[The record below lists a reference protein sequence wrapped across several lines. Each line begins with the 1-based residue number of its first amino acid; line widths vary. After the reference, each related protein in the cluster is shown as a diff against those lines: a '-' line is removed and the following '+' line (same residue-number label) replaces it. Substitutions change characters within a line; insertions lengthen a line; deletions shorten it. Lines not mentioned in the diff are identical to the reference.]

1 MVTSA
6 SKTDFSFNPI
16 DPKLLKDPYPIFQ
29 YLREDDPLHWSDL
42 GIWVVTRYADC
53 RSVLV
58 DKKFGQGDFVKNI
71 QLFYGP
77 DFDVLSHS
85 SYAWLSR
92 AFVMQ
97 DPPDHT
103 RLRGLIASALSLKR
117 IRMMEPHIRVLAKRL
132 LEAYKNGDNDNFIKE
147 FAYKFPTLV
156 MCDMLGMNEEEYSSD
171 VLLSL
176 NQAIADSFVVFETRA
191 LSASELFK
199 ADQQMTYLMDFFGDL
214 FENRRRHPRDD
225 LTTALVH
232 AQDSEHDALTIEE
245 LATSVIGLFGAGF
258 ETTAHMIGNGMF
270 CFGENPDQQRM
281 LIDNPDRAG
290 DAVEEILRYESSL
303 QATYRTALVDREIG
317 GQQIKQG
324 QRVLTIVAAANRDR
338 DVFANPDDFDIAP
351 RNEKSLTFGGG
362 IHFCIGAALARLEG
376 KVFLEELVANYPKF
390 KVNVDSARLRNAF
403 LFRGY
408 EYLRVDL
415 A

>member
-324 QRVLTIVAAANRDR
+324 ERVLTIVAAANRDR